1 MTLNDLMNRNPLYI
15 TAGAKTAAEDAA
27 MNYFFQCVGRF
38 YSGDY
43 GAIPPEDIAAICY
56 ISDY

>member
-27 MNYFFQCVGRF
+27 AMNYFFQCVGRF

-43 GAIPPEDIAAICY
+43 
-56 ISDY
+56 